1 MGRRAAKRYAKATI
15 ELAIEAKT
23 DKALYEDFISIDAT
37 IQNNKSLKLMLASP
51 LIELSKK
58 SAVLKDVFKD
68 SNDLI
73 HKLINALAANNR
85 IQILKMVCEEYVNRY
100 KDLNNIQN
108 ATVVTAIPMNKEIE
122 TKVQNKI
129 KDITGFTATLENQ
142 VDEKI
147 LGGFILKLNDLQF
160 DASVSRSL
168 SNFKR
173 QLL

>member
-1 MGRRAAKRYAKATI
+1 MGRRAAKRYAKATL

-51 LIELSKK
+51 LIELAKK
-58 SAVLKDVFKD
+58 NAVLKEVFKH
-68 SNDLI
+68 SNDLA
-73 HKLINALAANNR
+73 HKLFDALAANNR
-85 IQILKMVCEEYVNRY
+85 IQILQMVCEEFVNQY
-100 KDLNNIQN
+100 KALNNIQS
-108 ATVVTAIPMNKEIE
+108 AQVVTAIPMNKEIE

-129 KDITGFTATLENQ
+129 KEITGYTATLENQ

>member
-23 DKALYEDFISIDAT
+23 DKALYEDFISINAT
-37 IQNNKSLKLMLASP
+37 IQNNKSLKLMLSSP

-58 SAVLKDVFKD
+58 SAVLKEIFKD

-73 HKLINALAANNR
+73 LKLIDALAENNR
-85 IQILKMVCEEYVNRY
+85 IEILQMICEEYVNHY
-100 KDLNNIQN
+100 KTLNNIQN
-108 ATVVTAIPMNKEIE
+108 AQVVTAVPMNKVIE

-129 KDITGFTATLENQ
+129 KEITGYTATLENQ